1 MAIDKTRNVFVVDPD
16 KSTRTWLTN
25 LLKSINIKP
34 KFFNDGDEL
43 FKSVSAKT
51 SGCVI
56 CELRLAGASGPKLIE
71 EIHGRRLPVVCMIL
85 TSHGDVPT
93 TVEAMKAGAE
103 NVFEKKPSA
112 QPFLDAVNA
121 AVDKSKSEVSLV
133 GRRVE
138 AIKVLER
145 LTRREREV
153 LVYLVNGYHNRGIA
167 RLLKIRERTIEAH
180 RAGIMRKLEARS
192 IVDVIRMAFLA
203 GMGDEVPPPPKR
215 LVEKPRR
222 AEKKYTKK
230 KKRRGRPAL
239 KR

>member
-1 MAIDKTRNVFVVDPD
+1 MAIDKTRNVYVVDPD

-34 KFFNDGDEL
+34 KFYNDGDQL
-43 FKSVSAKT
+43 LKALKAKS

-56 CELRLAGASGPKLIE
+56 CEVRLAGMSGPKLVE
-71 EIHGRRLPVVCMIL
+71 ELHARQLPVVCLIL

-93 TVEAMKAGAE
+93 TVEAIKAGAE
-103 NVFEKKPSA
+103 NVFEKKPAA
-112 QPFLDAVNA
+112 QPFLDAVND
-121 AVDKSKSEVSLV
+121 AVDKSKTQVTRV
-133 GRRVE
+133 GRSIE
-138 AIKVLER
+138 AKKMLER
-145 LTRREREV
+145 LTEREKEV
-153 LVYLVNGYHNRGIA
+153 LMYLVNGYHNRGIA

-192 IVDVIRMAFLA
+192 IVDVIRMAYLS
-203 GMGDEVPPPPKR
+203 GMGDEVPPPPPR

-222 AEKKYTKK
+222 AMKKYTKK

-239 KR
+239 R

>member
-16 KSTRTWLTN
+16 KSTRTWITN

-34 KFFNDGDEL
+34 KFFNNGDDL
-43 FKSVSAKT
+43 LKALKPKT

-56 CELRLAGASGPKLIE
+56 CEVRLAGMSGPKLIE
-71 EIHGRRLPVVCMIL
+71 ELHAQRYPVVCLVL

-103 NVFEKKPSA
+103 NVFDKKPAA
-112 QPFLDAVNA
+112 QPFLDAVND
-121 AVDKSKSEVSLV
+121 AVDKSKTEVSKV
-133 GRRVE
+133 GRRIE
-138 AIKVLER
+138 AVKMLER
-145 LTRREREV
+145 LTDREKEV
-153 LVYLVNGYHNRGIA
+153 LMYLVNGYHNRGIA
-167 RLLKIRERTIEAH
+167 KLLKIRERTIEAH

-192 IVDVIRMAFLA
+192 IVDVIRMAFLS
-203 GMGDEVPPPPKR
+203 GMGDEVPPPPPR

-222 AEKKYTKK
+222 AMKKYTKK

-239 KR
+239 R